1 MRISRQGD
9 VRVSDLYVLG
19 GGVLLWQG
27 RNLPAWATT
36 PTKGKDKSQAAK
48 EKANASKGKSSAAAG
63 ATARGDSA
71 KRGSASEPMDEN
83 EDDSED
89 EDIVVRGRRGA
100 RGASARRIAALETQ
114 DDSVQDAPAGTSGH
128 GAGEE
133 STGAW
138 VPAGATA
145 CRYGISCNRQTP
157 QHFREE
163 SHPAAHPKVTE
174 YGIVERP
181 GPVVTPIRADAG
193 GSADLQN
200 APSSSQSVVYGESP
214 SASLDQGQATL
225 VYDGAKDNAPGV
237 FPGSAVPTETLAYDQ
252 AGDGDCQPAGSE
264 QTLAYDA
271 SATAGGAQG
280 SSDQKSKAADAGV
293 AASTLAY
300 ESVPD
305 NDRIDGATLPY
316 EAGGGVE
323 GLGGATLP
331 YDSAETGAGGVEDAT
346 MQYDAAGT
354 EDKGDPSTDTA
365 TLDYTVSSTIGGK
378 GMMGPPSAK
387 SAKSSRGGKSAKGN
401 GEKGASQQASKT
413 SEKSAEIQ
421 DSTLQYDAMPSQG
434 PSTDGGDATLAYDE
448 CQDVGAPATLAYDAA
463 PEGVGAGNDVATLA
477 YDDPSEAQAPKE
489 KASAAPG
496 GRGGR
501 ARGQGGK
508 KEQKQPATGGAD
520 DDDEAVAGE
529 NPDGSVARAGR
540 RGKAPP
546 AAKATSTAKSAAAA
560 TAATAA
566 DAQASGSKRGRS
578 GKTVRATTREDD
590 VQESDAKV
598 EEEQPAK
605 KQKVVGAVV
614 AFPFSVAGGPP
625 SRRVDQNNNYFYQKI
640 RSDMCAL

>member
-1 MRISRQGD
+1 MRGC
-9 VRVSDLYVLG
+9 DLYVLD

-27 RNLPAWATT
+27 RKLPAWATT
-36 PTKGKDKSQAAK
+36 PTKGKDTSPAAK
-48 EKANASKGKSSAAAG
+48 KTNASEDKSGATAG

-71 KRGSASEPMDEN
+71 KRGSASKPMDDN

-89 EDIVVRGRRGA
+89 EAIVVRGRRSA

-114 DDSVQDAPAGTSGH
+114 DDSVQDVPAGTSGH
-128 GAGEE
+128 AAGEE
-133 STGAW
+133 STGAR
-138 VPAGATA
+138 VPAGETA
-145 CRYGISCNRQTP
+145 CRYGISCTRQNP

-181 GPVVTPIRADAG
+181 GPVVTPMRADAG
-193 GSADLQN
+193 GSADLRN
-200 APSSSQSVVYGESP
+200 APCSSQSVVYGVSP
-214 SASLDQGQATL
+214 SASIDQGQATL
-225 VYDGAKDNAPGV
+225 LYDGARDDAPGV
-237 FPGSAVPTETLAYDQ
+237 SPGSAVPTETLAYDQ
-252 AGDGDCQPAGSE
+252 AGDGGCQPAGSE

-280 SSDQKSKAADAGV
+280 SSAQKSKAADAGV

-300 ESVPD
+300 ESVSD
-305 NDRIDGATLPY
+305 NDRIDGAPLPY
-316 EAGGGVE
+316 EARGGVE

-354 EDKGDPSTDTA
+354 EDKRVPLTDTA
-365 TLDYTVSSTIGGK
+365 TLDYTVSSTTGGK

-387 SAKSSRGGKSAKGN
+387 SAKSSRSGKSAKGN

-413 SEKSAEIQ
+413 SEKSAEMQ

-434 PSTDGGDATLAYDE
+434 PSMDGGDATLAYDE
-448 CQDVGAPATLAYDAA
+448 RPDGGAPATLAYDAA

-477 YDDPSEAQAPKE
+477 YDDPSEAQAPEQKV
-489 KASAAPG
+489 SAAPG

-501 ARGQGGK
+501 ARGQGAK

-520 DDDEAVAGE
+520 GDDEAAAGE
-529 NPDGSVARAGR
+529 NPDGSAARAGR
-540 RGKAPP
+540 RGKAPR
-546 AAKATSTAKSAAAA
+546 AAEAASTTKSAAAT
-560 TAATAA
+560 TAASAA

-578 GKTVRATTREDD
+578 GKTGRATTREDD
-590 VQESDAKV
+590 VQGSDAKV

-605 KQKVVGAVV
+605 KPKVVAALVCL
-614 AFPFSVAGGPP
+614 AFLCGWWP
-625 SRRVDQNNNYFYQKI
+625 SLHA
-640 RSDMCAL
+640 CC